1 MSRAEALRQTMVDL
15 IDGPGYIEP
24 KTGKVAFAYAHPI
37 FWAPFSLIGEGGRT
51 VTTSIESSQGN

>member
-1 MSRAEALRQTMVDL
+1 MVDL
-15 IDGPGYIEP
+15 IEGPGYIEP
-24 KTGKVAFAYAHPI
+24 QTGKVAFAYAHPI